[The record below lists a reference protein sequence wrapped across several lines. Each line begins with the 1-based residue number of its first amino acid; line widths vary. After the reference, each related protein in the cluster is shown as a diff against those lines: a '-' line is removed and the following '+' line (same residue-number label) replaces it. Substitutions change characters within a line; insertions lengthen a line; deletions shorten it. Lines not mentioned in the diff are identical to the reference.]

1 MRKYWLVLLIL
12 LAACAPAATPQ
23 ASDAQTGVRSPTVP
37 AVQPASTPLPGQIIP
52 TQPSA
57 EEAVATQP
65 PAEAASGALWLR
77 VLSPEDGE
85 TVNTPT
91 IKIKGQAPAETVV
104 TLNDQ
109 FLVVSADQS
118 FEVEFNLEEGP
129 NLIEI
134 VASDLNGNE
143 VFIPLTIEYEP

>member
-1 MRKYWLVLLIL
+1 MHKFLPVLFIL
-12 LAACAPAATPQ
+12 LAACAPTVTPQ
-23 ASDAQTGVRSPTVP
+23 ASNPQPNPASPTIP
-37 AVQPASTPLPGQIIP
+37 PTQPTATPFPEQASA

-57 EEAVATQP
+57 GETAAPQT
-65 PAEAASGALWLR
+65 PAEASSGALWLR
-77 VLSPEDGE
+77 ILSPEDGE
-85 TVNTPT
+85 TVNMPT

-118 FEVEFNLEEGP
+118 FEVEFNLEAGP